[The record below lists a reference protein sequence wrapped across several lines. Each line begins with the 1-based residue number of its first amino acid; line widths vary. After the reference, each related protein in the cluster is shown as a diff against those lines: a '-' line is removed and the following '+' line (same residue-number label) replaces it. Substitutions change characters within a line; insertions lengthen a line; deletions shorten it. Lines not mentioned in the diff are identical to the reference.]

1 VIMIRLV
8 DFVTSTVAL
17 ALLAPLFL
25 AVMLILRFSGEH
37 EVFYLQERVGQGG
50 RPFRVFKFATMLKE
64 SPNLAGG
71 YLTQKDDP
79 RVLPFGQFLRKW
91 KINELPQLLNVWL
104 GQMSLVGPRPQ
115 AAVHYNLYNDRQK
128 AAIDALKPG
137 LTGLGSLIFR
147 DEEGLL
153 ERSGLEFDYVHDELI
168 TPYKGDL
175 ELWYGTNRSIGLY
188 FRILFL
194 TAISILVPG
203 GSYLESFS
211 GVPQPPPE
219 LRALL

>member
-1 VIMIRLV
+1 MIRLV
-8 DFVTSTVAL
+8 DFVASTIAL
-17 ALLAPLFL
+17 AVLAPLFL
-25 AVMLILRFSGEH
+25 VVMLVLRFTGEH
-37 EVFYLQERVGQGG
+37 EVFYLQERVGLGG
-50 RPFRVFKFATMLKE
+50 RPFRVLKFATMLKE

-71 YLTQKDDP
+71 FLTQKDDP
-79 RVLPFGQFLRKW
+79 RVLPFGRILRKW
-91 KINELPQLLNVWL
+91 KVNELPQLLNVWL

-115 AAVHYNLYNDRQK
+115 AAVHYNLYNARQK
-128 AAIDALKPG
+128 AAIDSLTPG

-153 ERSGLEFDYVHDELI
+153 ERSGLGFDYVHDELI

-175 ELWYGTNRSIGLY
+175 ELWYAANRSIVLY

-203 GSYLESFS
+203 GSYLESFP
-211 GVPQPPPE
+211 GLPQPPAE
-219 LRALL
+219 LRRLL

>member
-1 VIMIRLV
+1 MIRLV
-8 DFVTSTVAL
+8 DFVSTTVAL
-17 ALLAPLFL
+17 ALLSPLL
-25 AVMLILRFSGEH
+25 ILVMLILRFTGEH
-37 EVFYLQERVGQGG
+37 EVFYLQERIGRGG

-64 SPNLAGG
+64 SPNLSGG

-79 RVLPFGQFLRKW
+79 RVLPFGRFLRKW

-115 AAVHYNLYNDRQK
+115 AAVHYNLYNARQK
-128 AAIDALKPG
+128 EAIDSLKPG

-153 ERSGLEFDYVHDELI
+153 ERSGLEFDCVHDELI

-175 ELWYGTNRSIGLY
+175 EVWYAANQSIGLY

-194 TAISILVPG
+194 TAISIVAPG
-203 GSYLESFS
+203 GNYLEVFP
-211 GVPQPPPE
+211 GLPQPPAE

>member
-1 VIMIRLV
+1 MIRLV
-8 DFVTSTVAL
+8 DFVASTIAL

-25 AVMLILRFSGEH
+25 VVMLVLRFTGEH
-37 EVFYLQERVGQGG
+37 EVFYLQERVGLGG
-50 RPFRVFKFATMLKE
+50 RPFRVLKFATMLKE

-71 YLTQKDDP
+71 FLTQKDDP
-79 RVLPFGQFLRKW
+79 RVLPFGRILRKW
-91 KINELPQLLNVWL
+91 KVNELPQLLNVWL

-115 AAVHYNLYNDRQK
+115 AAVHYHLYNARQK
-128 AAIDALKPG
+128 AAIDSLTPG

-153 ERSGLEFDYVHDELI
+153 ERSGLGFDYVHDELI

-175 ELWYGTNRSIGLY
+175 ELWYAANRSIVLY

-203 GSYLESFS
+203 GSYLESFP
-211 GVPQPPPE
+211 GLPQPPAE
-219 LRALL
+219 LRRLL

>member
-1 VIMIRLV
+1 MIRLV
-8 DFVTSTVAL
+8 DFVSTTVAL
-17 ALLAPLFL
+17 ALLSPLL
-25 AVMLILRFSGEH
+25 LVVILILRFTGEH
-37 EVFYLQERVGQGG
+37 EVFYLQERIGRGG
-50 RPFRVFKFATMLKE
+50 TPFRVFKFATMLKE
-64 SPNLAGG
+64 SPNLSGG

-79 RVLPFGQFLRKW
+79 RVLPFGRFLRKW

-115 AAVHYNLYNDRQK
+115 AAVHYNLYNSRQK
-128 AAIDALKPG
+128 AAIDSLKPG

-153 ERSGLEFDYVHDELI
+153 ERSGLDFDYVHDELI

-175 ELWYGTNRSIGLY
+175 EVWYAANQSIGLY
-188 FRILFL
+188 FKILFL
-194 TAISILVPG
+194 TAISILAPG
-203 GSYLESFS
+203 GSYLNGFREL
-211 GVPQPPPE
+211 PQPPAE

>member
-1 VIMIRLV
+1 MIRLF
-8 DFVTSTVAL
+8 DFVSTTVAL
-17 ALLAPLFL
+17 ALLSPLFL
-25 AVMLILRFSGEH
+25 VVMLILRFTGEH
-37 EVFYLQERVGQGG
+37 EVFYLQERIGKGG
-50 RPFRVFKFATMLKE
+50 MPFRVFKFATMLKE
-64 SPNLAGG
+64 SPNLSGG

-79 RVLPFGQFLRKW
+79 RVLPFGRFLRKW

-115 AAVHYNLYNDRQK
+115 AAVHYNLYNSFQK
-128 AAIDALKPG
+128 EAIDSLKPG

-175 ELWYGTNRSIGLY
+175 EVWYAAHRSIGLY
-188 FRILFL
+188 FKILYL
-194 TAISILVPG
+194 TAISILAPG
-203 GSYLESFS
+203 GSYLEGFPEL
-211 GVPQPPPE
+211 PQPPAE
-219 LRALL
+219 LQALL

>member
-1 VIMIRLV
+1 MIRLV
-8 DFVTSTVAL
+8 DFVASTIAL

-25 AVMLILRFSGEH
+25 VVMLVLRFTGEH
-37 EVFYLQERVGQGG
+37 EVFYLQERVGLGG
-50 RPFRVFKFATMLKE
+50 RPFRVLKFATMLKE

-71 YLTQKDDP
+71 FLTQKDDP
-79 RVLPFGQFLRKW
+79 RVLPFGRILRKW
-91 KINELPQLLNVWL
+91 KVNELPQLLNVWL

-115 AAVHYNLYNDRQK
+115 AAVHYNLYNARQK
-128 AAIDALKPG
+128 AAIDSLTPG

-153 ERSGLEFDYVHDELI
+153 ERSGLGFDYVHDELI

-175 ELWYGTNRSIGLY
+175 ELWYAANRSIVLY

-203 GSYLESFS
+203 GSYLESFP
-211 GVPQPPPE
+211 GLPQPPAE
-219 LRALL
+219 LRRLL

>member
-1 VIMIRLV
+1 MIRLV
-8 DFVTSTVAL
+8 DFVTTTIAL
-17 ALLAPLFL
+17 ALLLPLFL
-25 AVMLILRFSGEH
+25 VVMFILRVTGEH
-37 EVFYLQERVGQGG
+37 EVFYLQERIGRGG
-50 RPFRVFKFATMLKE
+50 RPFRVFKFATMLE
-64 SPNLAGG
+64 QSPNLSGG

-79 RVLPFGQFLRKW
+79 RVLPFGRFLRKW

-115 AAVHYNLYNDRQK
+115 AAVHYNLYNARQK
-128 AAIDALKPG
+128 TAIDSLKPG

-175 ELWYGTNRSIGLY
+175 EVWYAGNQSIGLY
-188 FRILFL
+188 FKILFL
-194 TAISILVPG
+194 TAISILAPG
-203 GSYLESFS
+203 GSYLKVFS
-211 GVPQPPPE
+211 ELPQPPDE

>member
-1 VIMIRLV
+1 MIRLV
-8 DFVTSTVAL
+8 DFVTSTIAL
-17 ALLAPLFL
+17 ALLAPLLL
-25 AVMLILRFSGEH
+25 AVMLILRFTGEH

-79 RVLPFGQFLRKW
+79 RVLPFGRFLRQW

-115 AAVHYNLYNDRQK
+115 AAVHYNLYSDTQK

-175 ELWYGTNRSIGLY
+175 ELWYGRNRSIGLY

-203 GSYLESFS
+203 GNYLESFS